1 MGIVFVVFRAIG
13 AAIAPVGQVHL
24 RQDAEHGVAEGEAVG
39 VHGVDGHAERGAGL
53 LERNVVEKVQ
63 LVVAHPGVRDQQPLA
78 EILPAQLRDEVLP
91 ERIPSAGLIILRDGQ
106 PGEPEVTLS
115 PLHYHYQHRAELEV
129 IIQAPNGRASAFN
142 TLIAA
147 IGTALEADRTLGG
160 LCDWVEPEAPA
171 SVDLPVEGAAAL
183 KAAVITV
190 VLHYTTTGPL
200 A

>member
-1 MGIVFVVFRAIG
+1 MPTARETIL
-13 AAIAPVGQVHL
+13 AALHARLQLIAAL
-24 RQDAEHGVAEGEAVG
+24 
-39 VHGVDGHAERGAGL
+39 
-53 LERNVVEKVQ
+53 
-63 LVVAHPGVRDQQPLA
+63 
-78 EILPAQLRDEVLP
+78 ILRDEVLP
-91 ERIPSAGLIILRDGQ
+91 ERIPPAGLIILRDGQ

-115 PLHYHYQHRAELEV
+115 PLRYHYQHRAELEV
-129 IIQAPNGRASAFN
+129 IVQAPNGRATVFDSV
-142 TLIAA
+142 IAA

-190 VLHYTTTGPL
+190 VLHYTTPGPL

>member
-1 MGIVFVVFRAIG
+1 MPTTRERVL
-13 AAIAPVGQVHL
+13 AAL
-24 RQDAEHGVAEGEAVG
+24 
-39 VHGVDGHAERGAGL
+39 HARL
-53 LERNVVEKVQ
+53 
-63 LVVAHPGVRDQQPLA
+63 QPLA
-78 EILPAQLRDEVLP
+78 ALVLRDEVLP
-91 ERIPSAGLIILRDGQ
+91 ERVPPTGLLILRDGQ

-115 PLHYHYQHRAELEV
+115 PLRYHYQHRAELEV
-129 IIQAPNGRASAFN
+129 VVQAGTGRASAFDD
-142 TLIAA
+142 LITA
-147 IGTALEADRTLGG
+147 IGAALEADWTLGG

>member
-1 MGIVFVVFRAIG
+1 MLRHGTLYGQIMPTTRDAVL
-13 AAIAPVGQVHL
+13 AAL
-24 RQDAEHGVAEGEAVG
+24 
-39 VHGVDGHAERGAGL
+39 HARL
-53 LERNVVEKVQ
+53 
-63 LVVAHPGVRDQQPLA
+63 QPLTA
-78 EILPAQLRDEVLP
+78 RTLRDEVLP
-91 ERIPSAGLIILRDGQ
+91 ERIPTAGLIILRDGQ

-115 PLHYHYQHRAELEV
+115 PLRYYYQHRAELEV
-129 IIQAPNGRASAFN
+129 VVQAGAGRASAFDD
-142 TLIAA
+142 LIIA
-147 IGTALEADRTLGG
+147 IGAALEADRTLGG

>member
-1 MGIVFVVFRAIG
+1 MPTTRETIL
-13 AAIAPVGQVHL
+13 AALFA
-24 RQDAEHGVAEGEAVG
+24 R
-39 VHGVDGHAERGAGL
+39 L
-53 LERNVVEKVQ
+53 L
-63 LVVAHPGVRDQQPLA
+63 PLA
-78 EILPAQLRDEVLP
+78 ALILRDEVLP
-91 ERIPSAGLIILRDGQ
+91 ERIPAAGLIILRDGQ

-115 PLHYHYQHRAELEV
+115 PLRYHYQHRAELEV
-129 IIQAPNGRASAFN
+129 VVQAPNGRATAFDS
-142 TLIAA
+142 LIAA
-147 IGTALEADRTLGG
+147 IGTALNADSTLGG